1 MKNKEIKFIDNY
13 YSLYNSLL
21 ISNLSEIKKKLI
33 LIKKN
38 NPVMKKG
45 DINLW
50 INSKAYNFIEN
61 IHQFWLLL
69 LVDLLIG
76 KIEYKAK
83 VNER

>member
-21 ISNLSEIKKKLI
+21 ISNLI
-33 LIKKN
+33 
-38 NPVMKKG
+38 
-45 DINLW
+45 
-50 INSKAYNFIEN
+50 
-61 IHQFWLLL
+61 WLLL